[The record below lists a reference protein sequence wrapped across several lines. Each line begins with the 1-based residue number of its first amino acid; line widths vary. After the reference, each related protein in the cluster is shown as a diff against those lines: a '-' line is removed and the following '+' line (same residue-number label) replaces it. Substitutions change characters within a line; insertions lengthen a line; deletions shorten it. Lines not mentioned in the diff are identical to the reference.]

1 MTHNIP
7 DTIAHTLF
15 CVTEHVDY
23 RISSGLLDSFSEW
36 WHMPA
41 LVACVATVAAF
52 VLWAYHLDAA
62 EIPRWKGAPLALL
75 RIFAW
80 IILLLGLL
88 DISRTAEHE
97 ISFPSRVAV
106 LVDGSASM
114 TLAANAGPDD
124 TTPNQTA
131 GETSRAKVA
140 KNILHNSP
148 LVTSLREVHEVS
160 VWNFSTD
167 SEKLVLLPQETQPT
181 GRPVTQDASQEWHD
195 KLLSQGTE
203 TRLGDALLN
212 VMRREPDESLAGII
226 LLTDGGNNSGM
237 DPIQAAATVANSS
250 TEVHVIGLGSE
261 RLPANVRVADLLA
274 PPRIF
279 PGDSFS
285 ITGYLQSQGLEG
297 EIAQVE
303 LLEAEA
309 GTMIDASSKESAGRI
324 IDTTEVRLAA
334 DGELLAV
341 RFDLDGLDNPGSRVL
356 AIRVIPPQTDS
367 RSGDNLEAADIEVV
381 DAKTQVLLLSGGPS
395 REYRFLRNVLQRDQS
410 FAVDVLL
417 NSAPS
422 GISQDARKILDGF
435 PESREALDEY
445 DVIVAIDYDW
455 EQLDPASTARLERWV
470 SEDSG
475 GLFFVAGNV
484 FMESWLTNRRFEA
497 IRNLHP
503 VELRRGEQI
512 MLTPQLS
519 AIDPLPLRFS
529 PDGNDSEFL
538 WLSSNPI
545 ASQTIWSEFPGFYA
559 CFDTSVAKPGATVYA
574 RIGRDEGLGL
584 TRGGPIYFAGQLYG
598 SGTVFYAGSGE
609 LWRIRGVDPAAHE
622 RLVTQTVRHVAKGR
636 LLRGSSRGRLMLE
649 RDRYPVGETIIARIM
664 DTSEDIQP
672 EIEVISPDGQRIEVP
687 IVSDPVRAGGL
698 QGSFIVSNEGSW
710 QIVLTIDGNQN
721 DRTIRRIQ
729 ATLPDRELAHP
740 KLEREV
746 LSQVAMTTGGST
758 WFPTGPT
765 MNTADITKMVNSLKD
780 RSRKEYE
787 TGEND
792 KTFKKTLNTFLLGI
806 GIFLLCI
813 EWILRRLVK
822 LA

>member
-1 MTHNIP
+1 MTQNIP
-7 DTIAHTLF
+7 DTISHTLF
-15 CVTEHVDY
+15 CVTEQVDY
-23 RISSGLLDSFSEW
+23 RVSSGFLDSLTEW

-52 VLWAYHLDAA
+52 VLWTYHLDAS

-75 RIFAW
+75 RISAW
-80 IILLLGLL
+80 TVLLLGLL
-88 DISRTAEHE
+88 DIQRTAEHE

-106 LVDGSASM
+106 LIDGSASM
-114 TLAANAGPDD
+114 TLAVDAQPIQASPER
-124 TTPNQTA
+124 TA
-131 GETSRAKVA
+131 EEVSRAKAA
-140 KNILHNSP
+140 KDILHNSS
-148 LVTSLREVHEVS
+148 LLTSLRKGHEVS
-160 VWNFSTD
+160 VWNFSSD
-167 SEKLVLLPQETQPT
+167 SEKLVVLPQETQPT
-181 GRPVTQDASQEWHD
+181 GRTSTQDASEEWQE

-212 VMRREPDESLAGII
+212 VTRREPDESLAGII
-226 LLTDGGNNSGM
+226 LLTDGGNNAGV
-237 DPIQAAATVANSS
+237 DPIQAASTVAKSS

-261 RLPANVRVADLLA
+261 QLPANVRVADLLA

-309 GTMIDASSKESAGRI
+309 GSMLDASTKPAGTV

-356 AIRVIPPQTDS
+356 AIRVIPPKTDS

-381 DAKTQVLLLSGGPS
+381 DGETKVLLLSGGPS
-395 REYRFLRNVLQRDQS
+395 REYRFLRNVLQRDES

-417 NSAPS
+417 NSAPA

-435 PESREALDEY
+435 PENREALDEY
-445 DVIVAIDYDW
+445 DVVVAIDYDW

-512 MLTPQLS
+512 LLTPQLA

-538 WLSSNPI
+538 WLSSNSI
-545 ASQTIWSEFPGFYA
+545 ASQTVWSEFPGVYS

-574 RIGRDEGLGL
+574 RLGRSDGLGL
-584 TRGGPIYFAGQLYG
+584 NRGGPIYFAGQLYG

-622 RLVTQTVRHVAKGR
+622 RLVTQMVRHVAQGR

-649 RDRYPVGETIIARIM
+649 RDRYPVGESIVARIM
-664 DTSEDIQP
+664 ETSGGIRP

-687 IVSDPVRAGGL
+687 IVSDPVRSGGL
-698 QGSFIVSNEGSW
+698 QGSFVVSSEGSW
-710 QIVLTIDGNQN
+710 QIVLTIDGNRS
-721 DRTIRRIQ
+721 DRTVRRIQ

-740 KLEREV
+740 KLEREL
-746 LSQVAMTTGGST
+746 LSQIATTTGGSA
-758 WFPTGPT
+758 WFPAGTA
-765 MNTADITKMVNSLKD
+765 MNTNDVTKLVNSLKD

-792 KTFKKTLNTFLLGI
+792 KIFKKTLNTFLLGL
-806 GIFLLCI
+806 GIFLLCS

>member
-1 MTHNIP
+1 
-7 DTIAHTLF
+7 
-15 CVTEHVDY
+15 
-23 RISSGLLDSFSEW
+23 
-36 WHMPA
+36 
-41 LVACVATVAAF
+41 
-52 VLWAYHLDAA
+52 
-62 EIPRWKGAPLALL
+62 
-75 RIFAW
+75 
-80 IILLLGLL
+80 LL

-114 TLAANAGPDD
+114 TLAAD
-124 TTPNQTA
+124 TRSVQVAPEQKA
-131 GETSRAKVA
+131 EEVSRVKAAKD
-140 KNILHNSP
+140 ILYTSP
-148 LVTSLREVHEVS
+148 LIASLRKVHEVS
-160 VWNFSTD
+160 VWNFSSD
-167 SEKLVLLPQETQPT
+167 SEKLVLLPPETQPT
-181 GRPVTQDASQEWHD
+181 GRPAEQDASEEWQE

-203 TRLGDALLN
+203 TRIGDALLN

-226 LLTDGGNNSGM
+226 LLTDGGNNAGV
-237 DPIQAAATVANSS
+237 DPIQAASTVAKSS

-261 RLPANVRVADLLA
+261 KLPANVRVADLLA

-309 GTMIDASSKESAGRI
+309 GTMLDASTKSAGTV

-356 AIRVIPPQTDS
+356 AIRVIPPKMDS

-381 DAKTQVLLLSGGPS
+381 DGATQVLLLAGGPS

-417 NSAPS
+417 NSAPT

-512 MLTPQLS
+512 LLTPQLA

-538 WLSSNPI
+538 WLSANSI
-545 ASQTIWSEFPGFYA
+545 ASQTIWSEFPGVYS
-559 CFDTSVAKPGATVYA
+559 CFDATVAKPGATVYA
-574 RIGRDEGLGL
+574 RIGRNEGLGL
-584 TRGGPIYFAGQLYG
+584 PRGGPIYFAGQLYG

-622 RLVTQTVRHVAKGR
+622 RLVTQIVRHVAQGR

-649 RDRYPVGETIIARIM
+649 RDRYPVGESIVARIM
-664 DTSEDIQP
+664 ETSGDIKP
-672 EIEVISPDGQRIEVP
+672 KIEVISPDGQRIEVP
-687 IVSDPVRAGGL
+687 IVSDPVRSGGL
-698 QGSFIVSNEGSW
+698 QGSFVVSNEGSW
-710 QIVLTIDGNQN
+710 QIVLTIDDNRS
-721 DRTIRRIQ
+721 DRTVRRIQ

-740 KLEREV
+740 KLEREL
-746 LSQVAMTTGGST
+746 LSQIATTTGGSA
-758 WFPTGPT
+758 WFPAGTT
-765 MNTADITKMVNSLKD
+765 MDTNDVTKLVNSLKN

-792 KTFKKTLNTFLLGI
+792 KTFKKTLNTFLLGL
-806 GIFLLCI
+806 GIFLLCS

>member
-1 MTHNIP
+1 MTQNIP
-7 DTIAHTLF
+7 DTISHTLF
-15 CVTEHVDY
+15 CVTEQVDY
-23 RISSGLLDSFSEW
+23 RVSSGFLDSLTEW

-52 VLWAYHLDAA
+52 VLWTYHLDAS

-75 RIFAW
+75 RISAW
-80 IILLLGLL
+80 TVLLLGLL
-88 DISRTAEHE
+88 DIQRTAEHE

-106 LVDGSASM
+106 LIDGSASM
-114 TLAANAGPDD
+114 TLAVDAQPIQASPER
-124 TTPNQTA
+124 TA
-131 GETSRAKVA
+131 EEVSRAKAA
-140 KNILHNSP
+140 KDILHNSS
-148 LVTSLREVHEVS
+148 LLTSLRKGHEVS
-160 VWNFSTD
+160 VWNFSSD
-167 SEKLVLLPQETQPT
+167 SEKLVVLPQETQPT
-181 GRPVTQDASQEWHD
+181 GRTSTQDASDEWQE

-212 VMRREPDESLAGII
+212 VTRREPDESLAGII
-226 LLTDGGNNSGM
+226 LLTDGGNNAGV
-237 DPIQAAATVANSS
+237 DPIQAASTVAKSS

-261 RLPANVRVADLLA
+261 QLPANVRVADLLA

-309 GTMIDASSKESAGRI
+309 GSMLDASTKPAGTV

-356 AIRVIPPQTDS
+356 AIRVIPPKTDS

-381 DAKTQVLLLSGGPS
+381 DGETKVLLLSGGPS
-395 REYRFLRNVLQRDQS
+395 REYRFLRNVLQRDES

-417 NSAPS
+417 NSAPA

-435 PESREALDEY
+435 PENREALDEY
-445 DVIVAIDYDW
+445 DVVVAIDYDW

-512 MLTPQLS
+512 LLTPQLA

-538 WLSSNPI
+538 WLSSNSV
-545 ASQTIWSEFPGFYA
+545 ASQTVWSEFPGVYS

-574 RIGRDEGLGL
+574 RLGRSDGLGL
-584 TRGGPIYFAGQLYG
+584 NRGGPIYFAGQLYG

-622 RLVTQTVRHVAKGR
+622 RLVTQMVRHVAQGR

-649 RDRYPVGETIIARIM
+649 RDRYPVGESIVARIM
-664 DTSEDIQP
+664 ETSGGIRP

-687 IVSDPVRAGGL
+687 IVSDPVRSGGL
-698 QGSFIVSNEGSW
+698 QGSFVVSSEGSW
-710 QIVLTIDGNQN
+710 QIVLTIDGNRS
-721 DRTIRRIQ
+721 DRTVRRIQ

-740 KLEREV
+740 KLEREL
-746 LSQVAMTTGGST
+746 LSQIATTTGGSA
-758 WFPTGPT
+758 WFPAGTA
-765 MNTADITKMVNSLKD
+765 MNTNDVTKLVNSLKD

-792 KTFKKTLNTFLLGI
+792 KIFKKTLNTFLLGL
-806 GIFLLCI
+806 GIFLLCS

>member
-1 MTHNIP
+1 MTQNIP
-7 DTIAHTLF
+7 DTISHTLF
-15 CVTEHVDY
+15 CVTEQVDY
-23 RISSGLLDSFSEW
+23 RVSSGFLDSLTEW

-41 LVACVATVAAF
+41 LVACVAAVAAF
-52 VLWAYHLDAA
+52 VLWTYHLDAS

-75 RIFAW
+75 RISAW
-80 IILLLGLL
+80 TVLLLGLL
-88 DISRTAEHE
+88 DIQRTAEHE

-106 LVDGSASM
+106 LIDGSASM
-114 TLAANAGPDD
+114 TLAVDAQPIQASPER
-124 TTPNQTA
+124 TA
-131 GETSRAKVA
+131 EEVSRAKAA
-140 KNILHNSP
+140 KDILHNSS
-148 LVTSLREVHEVS
+148 LLTSLRKGHEVS
-160 VWNFSTD
+160 VWNFSSD
-167 SEKLVLLPQETQPT
+167 SEKLVVLPQETQPT
-181 GRPVTQDASQEWHD
+181 GRTSTQDASEEWQE

-212 VMRREPDESLAGII
+212 VTRREPDESLAGII
-226 LLTDGGNNSGM
+226 LLTDGGNNAGV
-237 DPIQAAATVANSS
+237 DPIQAASTVAKSS

-261 RLPANVRVADLLA
+261 QLPANVRVADLLA

-309 GTMIDASSKESAGRI
+309 GSMLDASTKPAGTV

-356 AIRVIPPQTDS
+356 AIRVIPPKTDS

-381 DAKTQVLLLSGGPS
+381 DGETKVLLLSGGPS
-395 REYRFLRNVLQRDQS
+395 REYRFLRNVLQRDES

-417 NSAPS
+417 NSAPA

-435 PESREALDEY
+435 PENREALDEY
-445 DVIVAIDYDW
+445 DVVVAIDYDW

-512 MLTPQLS
+512 LLTPQLA

-538 WLSSNPI
+538 WLSSNSV
-545 ASQTIWSEFPGFYA
+545 ASQTVWSEFPGVYS

-574 RIGRDEGLGL
+574 RLGRSDGLGL
-584 TRGGPIYFAGQLYG
+584 NRGGPIYFAGQLYG

-622 RLVTQTVRHVAKGR
+622 RLVTQMVRHVAQGR

-649 RDRYPVGETIIARIM
+649 RDRYPVGESIVARIM
-664 DTSEDIQP
+664 ETSGGIRP

-687 IVSDPVRAGGL
+687 IVSDPVRSGGL
-698 QGSFIVSNEGSW
+698 QGSFVVSSEGSW
-710 QIVLTIDGNQN
+710 QIVLTIDGNRS
-721 DRTIRRIQ
+721 DRTVRRIQ

-740 KLEREV
+740 KLEREL
-746 LSQVAMTTGGST
+746 LSQIATTTGGSA
-758 WFPTGPT
+758 WFPAGTA
-765 MNTADITKMVNSLKD
+765 MNTNDVTKLVNSLKD

-792 KTFKKTLNTFLLGI
+792 KIFKKTLNTFLLGL
-806 GIFLLCI
+806 GIFLLCS

>member
-1 MTHNIP
+1 MTQNIP
-7 DTIAHTLF
+7 DTISHTLF
-15 CVTEHVDY
+15 CVTEQVDY
-23 RISSGLLDSFSEW
+23 RVSSGFLDSLTEW

-52 VLWAYHLDAA
+52 VLWTYHLDAS

-75 RIFAW
+75 RISAW
-80 IILLLGLL
+80 TVLLLGLL
-88 DISRTAEHE
+88 DIQRTAEHE

-106 LVDGSASM
+106 LIDGSASM
-114 TLAANAGPDD
+114 TLAVDAQPIQASPER
-124 TTPNQTA
+124 TA
-131 GETSRAKVA
+131 EEVSRAKAA
-140 KNILHNSP
+140 KDILHNSS
-148 LVTSLREVHEVS
+148 LLTSLRKGHEVS
-160 VWNFSTD
+160 VWNFSSD
-167 SEKLVLLPQETQPT
+167 SEKLVVLPQETQPT
-181 GRPVTQDASQEWHD
+181 GRTSTQDASEEWQE

-212 VMRREPDESLAGII
+212 VTRREPDESLAGII
-226 LLTDGGNNSGM
+226 LLTDGGNNAGV
-237 DPIQAAATVANSS
+237 DPIQAASTVAKSS

-261 RLPANVRVADLLA
+261 QLPANVRVADLLA

-309 GTMIDASSKESAGRI
+309 GSMLDASTKPAGTV

-356 AIRVIPPQTDS
+356 AIRVIPPKTDS

-381 DAKTQVLLLSGGPS
+381 DGETKVLLLSGGPS
-395 REYRFLRNVLQRDQS
+395 REYRFLRNVLQRDES

-417 NSAPS
+417 NSAPA

-435 PESREALDEY
+435 PENREALDEY
-445 DVIVAIDYDW
+445 DVVVAIDYDW

-512 MLTPQLS
+512 LLTPQLA

-538 WLSSNPI
+538 WLSSNSI
-545 ASQTIWSEFPGFYA
+545 ASQTVWSEFPGVYS

-574 RIGRDEGLGL
+574 RLGRSDGLGL
-584 TRGGPIYFAGQLYG
+584 NRGGPIYFAGQLYG

-622 RLVTQTVRHVAKGR
+622 RLVTQMVRHVAQGR

-649 RDRYPVGETIIARIM
+649 RDRYPVGESIVARIM
-664 DTSEDIQP
+664 ETSGGIRP

-687 IVSDPVRAGGL
+687 IVSDPVRSGGL
-698 QGSFIVSNEGSW
+698 QGSFVVSSEGSW
-710 QIVLTIDGNQN
+710 QIVLTIDGNRS
-721 DRTIRRIQ
+721 DRTVRRIQ

-740 KLEREV
+740 KLEREL
-746 LSQVAMTTGGST
+746 LSQIATTTGGSA
-758 WFPTGPT
+758 WFPAGTA
-765 MNTADITKMVNSLKD
+765 MNTNDVTKLVNSLKD
-780 RSRKEYE
+780 RSRKQYE

-792 KTFKKTLNTFLLGI
+792 KIFKKTLNTFLLGL
-806 GIFLLCI
+806 GIFLLCS

>member
-1 MTHNIP
+1 MTQNIP
-7 DTIAHTLF
+7 DTLSQTIF

-23 RISSGLLDSFSEW
+23 RVSSGLLDSFTEW

-41 LVACVATVAAF
+41 LVACVAAVAAF
-52 VLWAYHLDAA
+52 ILWTYHLDAS

-75 RIFAW
+75 RISAW
-80 IILLLGLL
+80 TVLLLGLL

-106 LVDGSASM
+106 LIDGSASM
-114 TLAANAGPDD
+114 TLAADARPIQAL
-124 TTPNQTA
+124 PEQTA
-131 GETSRAKVA
+131 EEVSRAKAA
-140 KNILHNSP
+140 KDILYNSP
-148 LVTSLREVHEVS
+148 LITSLRKVHEVS
-160 VWNFSTD
+160 VWNFSSD
-167 SEKLVLLPQETQPT
+167 SEKLALLPQETQPT
-181 GRPVTQDASQEWHD
+181 GRPSTQDASEEWQE
-195 KLLSQGTE
+195 KLLSLGTE

-226 LLTDGGNNSGM
+226 LLTDGGNNAGV
-237 DPIQAAATVANSS
+237 DPIQAASTVAKSS

-261 RLPANVRVADLLA
+261 QLPANVRVADLLA
-274 PPRIF
+274 PTRIF

-309 GTMIDASSKESAGRI
+309 GSMLDASTKPAGTV

-356 AIRVIPPQTDS
+356 AIRVIPPKTDS

-381 DAKTQVLLLSGGPS
+381 DGETKVLLLSGGPS
-395 REYRFLRNVLQRDQS
+395 REYRFLRNVLQRDKS

-417 NSAPS
+417 NSAPT

-435 PESREALDEY
+435 PESRKALDEY
-445 DVIVAIDYDW
+445 DVVVAIDYDW

-512 MLTPQLS
+512 LLTPQLA

-538 WLSSNPI
+538 WLSSNSI
-545 ASQTIWSEFPGFYA
+545 ASQTIWSEFPGVYS

-574 RIGRDEGLGL
+574 RLGRNEGLGL
-584 TRGGPIYFAGQLYG
+584 NRGGPIYFAGQLYG

-622 RLVTQTVRHVAKGR
+622 RLVTQMVRHVAQGR

-649 RDRYPVGETIIARIM
+649 RDRYPVGESIVARIM
-664 DTSEDIQP
+664 ETSGDIQP

-687 IVSDPVRAGGL
+687 IVSDPVRSGGL
-698 QGSFIVSNEGSW
+698 QGSFVVSSEGSW
-710 QIVLTIDGNQN
+710 QIVLTIDGNRS
-721 DRTIRRIQ
+721 DRTVRRIQ
-729 ATLPDRELAHP
+729 ATLPDRELAQP
-740 KLEREV
+740 KLEREL
-746 LSQVAMTTGGST
+746 LSQIATTTGGSA
-758 WFPTGPT
+758 WFPVGAA
-765 MNTADITKMVNSLKD
+765 MNTNDVTKLINSLKD

-792 KTFKKTLNTFLLGI
+792 KIFKKTLNTFLLGL
-806 GIFLLCI
+806 GIFLLCS

>member
-1 MTHNIP
+1 MTQNIP
-7 DTIAHTLF
+7 DTISQTLF
-15 CVTEHVDY
+15 CVTEHIDY
-23 RISSGLLDSFSEW
+23 RVSSGLLDSFTEW

-41 LVACVATVAAF
+41 LVACVAAVAAF
-52 VLWAYHLDAA
+52 ILWIYHLDAS

-75 RIFAW
+75 RIFTW
-80 IILLLGLL
+80 TVLLLGLL

-114 TLAANAGPDD
+114 TLAADARPIQAL
-124 TTPNQTA
+124 PEQTA
-131 GETSRAKVA
+131 EEVSRAKAA
-140 KNILHNSP
+140 KDILYNSP
-148 LVTSLREVHEVS
+148 LITSLRKVHEVS
-160 VWNFSTD
+160 VWNFSSD
-167 SEKLVLLPQETQPT
+167 SEKLALLPQKTQPT
-181 GRPVTQDASQEWHD
+181 GRPSTQDASEEWQE
-195 KLLSQGTE
+195 KLLSLGTE

-226 LLTDGGNNSGM
+226 LLTDGGNNAGV
-237 DPIQAAATVANSS
+237 DPIQAASTVAKSS

-261 RLPANVRVADLLA
+261 QLPANVRVADLLA
-274 PPRIF
+274 PTRIF

-309 GTMIDASSKESAGRI
+309 GTMLNASTKPASTV

-356 AIRVIPPQTDS
+356 AIRVIPPKTDS

-381 DAKTQVLLLSGGPS
+381 DGETQVLLLAGGPS

-417 NSAPS
+417 NSAPT

-445 DVIVAIDYDW
+445 DVVVAIDYDW

-512 MLTPQLS
+512 LLTPQLA

-538 WLSSNPI
+538 WLSSNSI
-545 ASQTIWSEFPGFYA
+545 ASQTIWSEFPGVYS
-559 CFDTSVAKPGATVYA
+559 CFDSSVAKPGATVYA
-574 RIGRDEGLGL
+574 RVGRNEGLGL
-584 TRGGPIYFAGQLYG
+584 TRGGPIYLAGQLYG

-622 RLVTQTVRHVAKGR
+622 RLVTQMVRHVAQGR

-649 RDRYPVGETIIARIM
+649 RDRYPVGESIVARIM
-664 DTSEDIQP
+664 ETSGDIQP
-672 EIEVISPDGQRIEVP
+672 EMAVISPDGQRIEVP
-687 IVSDPVRAGGL
+687 VVSDPVRSRGL
-698 QGSFIVSNEGSW
+698 QGSFVVSSEGSW
-710 QIVLTIDGNQN
+710 QIALTIDGNRS
-721 DRTIRRIQ
+721 DRTVRRIQ
-729 ATLPDRELAHP
+729 ATLPDRELARP
-740 KLEREV
+740 KLEREL
-746 LSQVAMTTGGST
+746 LSQIATTTGGSA
-758 WFPTGPT
+758 WFPAGTA
-765 MNTADITKMVNSLKD
+765 MNTNDVTKLVNSLKD

-792 KTFKKTLNTFLLGI
+792 KTFKTTLNTFLLGL
-806 GIFLLCI
+806 GIFLLCS

>member
-1 MTHNIP
+1 MW
-7 DTIAHTLF
+7 
-15 CVTEHVDY
+15 
-23 RISSGLLDSFSEW
+23 S
-36 WHMPA
+36 
-41 LVACVATVAAF
+41 
-52 VLWAYHLDAA
+52 
-62 EIPRWKGAPLALL
+62 
-75 RIFAW
+75 
-80 IILLLGLL
+80 
-88 DISRTAEHE
+88 
-97 ISFPSRVAV
+97 
-106 LVDGSASM
+106 
-114 TLAANAGPDD
+114 
-124 TTPNQTA
+124 
-131 GETSRAKVA
+131 
-140 KNILHNSP
+140 
-148 LVTSLREVHEVS
+148 
-160 VWNFSTD
+160 FSTD
-167 SEKLVLLPQETQPT
+167 SEKVVLLPQEKQPNENSAK
-181 GRPVTQDASQEWHD
+181 PDDPPEWNEN
-195 KLLSQGTE
+195 LLSQGTE

-212 VMRREPDESLAGII
+212 VSAASPDESLAGII
-226 LLTDGGNNSGM
+226 LLTDGGNNAGV

-250 TEVHVIGLGSE
+250 TAVHVIGLGSE

-309 GTMIDASSKESAGRI
+309 GSMLDASTKPAGTV

-356 AIRVIPPQTDS
+356 AIRVIPPKTDS

-381 DAKTQVLLLSGGPS
+381 DGETKVLLLSGGPS
-395 REYRFLRNVLQRDQS
+395 REYRFLRNVLQRDES

-417 NSAPS
+417 NSAPT

-445 DVIVAIDYDW
+445 DVVVAIDYDW

-512 MLTPQLS
+512 LLTPQLA

-538 WLSSNPI
+538 WLSSNSI
-545 ASQTIWSEFPGFYA
+545 ASQTIWSEFPGVYS

-574 RIGRDEGLGL
+574 RLGQNEGRLPRALSISLANFTDLARFFMQGVEN
-584 TRGGPIYFAGQLYG
+584 
-598 SGTVFYAGSGE
+598 SGE
-609 LWRIRGVDPAAHE
+609 LVVLIRRSR

-636 LLRGSSRGRLMLE
+636 LLRGSSRGDLYLSGIVIRLESRLP
-649 RDRYPVGETIIARIM
+649 RVLWTLRRHPAGNR
-664 DTSEDIQP
+664 SNK
-672 EIEVISPDGQRIEVP
+672 SDGQRVRVP
-687 IVSDPVRAGGL
+687 VVSDPVRADGL
-698 QGSFIVSNEGSW
+698 QAGFVVSSRVVGE
-710 QIVLTIDGNQN
+710 IVLTIDGNQN
-721 DRTIRRIQ
+721 DSVVRRIQ
-729 ATLPDRELAHP
+729 ATFTRP
-740 KLEREV
+740 
-746 LSQVAMTTGGST
+746 
-758 WFPTGPT
+758 
-765 MNTADITKMVNSLKD
+765 
-780 RSRKEYE
+780 
-787 TGEND
+787 
-792 KTFKKTLNTFLLGI
+792 
-806 GIFLLCI
+806 
-813 EWILRRLVK
+813 
-822 LA
+822 